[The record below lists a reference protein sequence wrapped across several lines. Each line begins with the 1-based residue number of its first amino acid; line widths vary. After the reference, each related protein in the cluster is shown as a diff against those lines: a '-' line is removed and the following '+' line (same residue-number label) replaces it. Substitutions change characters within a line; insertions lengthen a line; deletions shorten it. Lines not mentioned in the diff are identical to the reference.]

1 MTQSLIALAEKYLV
15 PTYARPQIVFTH
27 GEGAYLYDD
36 AGNRYLD
43 FVAGIA
49 VNALGHADPAWAQV
63 VAEQATQLTH
73 LSNLYHNIPQL
84 LLAQKLVE
92 NSFADKLFFSNTGSE
107 ANEAALK
114 FARKYARTHHGE
126 GKTDIVAFSHSF
138 HGRTMGALSV
148 THKAKYREPFAPLV
162 PGVTFVE
169 YNDLAGASAVIGPE
183 TCAVIVEPVQGEGGV
198 HAAAANFLRGLRA
211 LCDEQDALLIFD
223 EVQCGMGRTG
233 YLWAYQALTGSDTK
247 PSEGL
252 TRNVDQQGKPSE
264 GSIAL
269 GVTPDM
275 MTIAKPLAGGL
286 PIGAALV
293 TDKVAAAI
301 QPGDH
306 GSTFAGGPLVCAAA
320 LHVFDRVNQPAF
332 LSHVQETGTY
342 LRHRLETLESDKV
355 LEVRGLGLMVGLELN
370 GPVADV
376 VAAARSKGLLLV
388 NAGDNVIRFVP
399 PLTVTR
405 PQVDEAMEVLSTCLN

>member
-1 MTQSLIALAEKYLV
+1 M
-15 PTYARPQIVFTH
+15 
-27 GEGAYLYDD
+27 
-36 AGNRYLD
+36 
-43 FVAGIA
+43 AGIA

-63 VAEQATQLTH
+63 VAEQATKLTH

-84 LLAQKLVE
+84 QLAQKLVE

-126 GKTDIVAFSHSF
+126 GKTGIVAFSHSF
-138 HGRTMGALSV
+138 HGRTMGALAV
-148 THKAKYREPFAPLV
+148 THKAKYREPFGPLV

-183 TCAVIVEPVQGEGGV
+183 TCAVIVEPIQGEGGV

-233 YLWAYQALTGSDTK
+233 HLWAYQA
-247 PSEGL
+247 SE
-252 TRNVDQQGKPSE
+252 V
-264 GSIAL
+264 I
-269 GVTPDM
+269 PDM

-301 QPGDH
+301 HPGDH

-332 LSHVQETGTY
+332 LSHVQETGAY
-342 LRHRLETLESDKV
+342 LRHRLQTLESDKV
-355 LEVRGLGLMVGLELN
+355 VEVRGLGLMVGLELN
-370 GPVADV
+370 VPVADV
-376 VAAARSKGLLLV
+376 VAAARNKGLLLV

>member
-1 MTQSLIALAEKYLV
+1 MTQELLALAEKYLV

-63 VAEQATQLTH
+63 VAEQATQLIH
-73 LSNLYHNIPQL
+73 LSNLYHNVPQL

-92 NSFADKLFFSNTGSE
+92 NSFADKLFFSNTGAE

-114 FARKYARTHHGE
+114 FARKYARVHHGE
-126 GKTDIVAFSHSF
+126 GKTGFVAFSHSF
-138 HGRTMGALSV
+138 HGRTMGALAV
-148 THKAKYREPFAPLV
+148 THKAKYREPFAPLL

-169 YNDLAGASAVIGPE
+169 YNDLAGASAAIGAE
-183 TCAVIVEPVQGEGGV
+183 TCAVIVEPIQGEGGV
-198 HAAAANFLRGLRA
+198 HAAAPNFLRGLRA

-223 EVQCGMGRTG
+223 EVQCGIGRTG
-233 YLWAYQALTGSDTK
+233 HLWAHQ
-247 PSEGL
+247 
-252 TRNVDQQGKPSE
+252 
-264 GSIAL
+264 AL

-286 PIGAALV
+286 PLGAALV

-320 LHVFDRVNQPAF
+320 LHVFERINQPTF
-332 LSHVQETGTY
+332 LAHVEETGAY
-342 LRHRLETLESDKV
+342 LRHRLQTLESDKV
-355 LEVRGLGLMVGLELN
+355 VDVRGLGLMVGLELN
-370 GPVADV
+370 VPVADV
-376 VAAARSKGLLLV
+376 VAAARGKGLLLV

-405 PQVDEAMEVLSTCLN
+405 PQIDEAMEVLSTCLN

>member
-1 MTQSLIALAEKYLV
+1 MTQELLALAEKYLV
-15 PTYARPQIVFTH
+15 PTYARPQLVFTH

-36 AGNRYLD
+36 QGNRYLD

-49 VNALGHADPAWAQV
+49 VNVLGHADPAWAQV
-63 VAEQATQLTH
+63 VSEQATKLTH
-73 LSNLYHNIPQL
+73 LSNLYHNVPQL
-84 LLAQKLVE
+84 QLAQKLVE

-126 GKTDIVAFSHSF
+126 GKTGIVAFSHSF
-138 HGRTMGALSV
+138 HGRTMGALAV
-148 THKAKYREPFAPLV
+148 THKAKYREPFGPLV

-183 TCAVIVEPVQGEGGV
+183 TCAVIVEPIQGEGGV
-198 HAAAANFLRGLRA
+198 HAAAPNFLRGLRA

-233 YLWAYQALTGSDTK
+233 HLWAYQV
-247 PSEGL
+247 SE
-252 TRNVDQQGKPSE
+252 V
-264 GSIAL
+264 I
-269 GVTPDM
+269 PDM

-332 LSHVQETGTY
+332 LTHVQETGAY

-355 LEVRGLGLMVGLELN
+355 VEVRGLGLMVGLELN
-370 GPVADV
+370 GPIADV
-376 VAAARSKGLLLV
+376 VAAARGKGLLLV

-405 PQVDEAMEVLSTCLN
+405 PQIDEAMEVLSACLN

>member
-1 MTQSLIALAEKYLV
+1 MTQELLALAEKYLV

-63 VAEQATQLTH
+63 VAEQATQLIH
-73 LSNLYHNIPQL
+73 LSNLYHNVPQL

-92 NSFADKLFFSNTGSE
+92 NSFADKLFFSNTGAE

-114 FARKYARTHHGE
+114 FARKYARVHHGE
-126 GKTDIVAFSHSF
+126 GKTGIVAFSHSF
-138 HGRTMGALSV
+138 HGRTMGALAV
-148 THKAKYREPFAPLV
+148 THKAKYREPFAPLM

-183 TCAVIVEPVQGEGGV
+183 TCAVIVEPIQGEGGV
-198 HAAAANFLRGLRA
+198 HAAAPNFLRGLRA

-223 EVQCGMGRTG
+223 EVQCGIGRTG
-233 YLWAYQALTGSDTK
+233 HLWAYQ
-247 PSEGL
+247 
-252 TRNVDQQGKPSE
+252 
-264 GSIAL
+264 AL

-286 PIGAALV
+286 PLGAALV
-293 TDKVAAAI
+293 TERVAAAI

-320 LHVFDRVNQPAF
+320 LHVFERINQPAF
-332 LSHVQETGTY
+332 LAHVEETGVY
-342 LRHRLETLESDKV
+342 LRHRLQTLESDKV
-355 LEVRGLGLMVGLELN
+355 VEVRGLGLMVGLELN
-370 GPVADV
+370 VPVADV
-376 VAAARSKGLLLV
+376 VAAARGKGLLLV

-405 PQVDEAMEVLSTCLN
+405 PQIDEAMEVLSACLN

>member
-1 MTQSLIALAEKYLV
+1 MTQELLALAEKYLV

-63 VAEQATQLTH
+63 VAEQATQLIH
-73 LSNLYHNIPQL
+73 LSNLYHNVPQL

-92 NSFADKLFFSNTGSE
+92 NSFADKLFFSNTGAE

-114 FARKYARTHHGE
+114 FARKYARVHHGE
-126 GKTDIVAFSHSF
+126 GKTGFVAFSHSF
-138 HGRTMGALSV
+138 HGRTMGALAV
-148 THKAKYREPFAPLV
+148 THKAKYREPFAPLL
-162 PGVTFVE
+162 PGVTFAE
-169 YNDLAGASAVIGPE
+169 YNDLAGASAAIGAE
-183 TCAVIVEPVQGEGGV
+183 TCAVIVEPIQGEGGV
-198 HAAAANFLRGLRA
+198 HAAAPNFLRGLRA

-223 EVQCGMGRTG
+223 EVQCGIGRTG
-233 YLWAYQALTGSDTK
+233 HLWAHQ
-247 PSEGL
+247 
-252 TRNVDQQGKPSE
+252 
-264 GSIAL
+264 AL

-286 PIGAALV
+286 PLGAALV

-320 LHVFDRVNQPAF
+320 LHVFERINQPTF
-332 LSHVQETGTY
+332 LAHVEETGAY
-342 LRHRLETLESDKV
+342 LRHRLQTLESDKV
-355 LEVRGLGLMVGLELN
+355 VEVRGLGLMVGLELN
-370 GPVADV
+370 MPVADV
-376 VAAARSKGLLLV
+376 VAAARGKGLLLV

-405 PQVDEAMEVLSTCLN
+405 PQIDEAMEVLSTCLN

>member
-1 MTQSLIALAEKYLV
+1 MTQELLSLAEKYLV
-15 PTYARPQIVFTH
+15 PTYARPQLVFTH

-36 AGNRYLD
+36 QGNRYLD

-63 VAEQATQLTH
+63 VAEQAMKLTH
-73 LSNLYHNIPQL
+73 LSNLYHNAPQL
-84 LLAQKLVE
+84 QLAQQLVE

-114 FARKYARTHHGE
+114 FARKYARVHHGE
-126 GKTDIVAFSHSF
+126 GKTGIVAFSHSF

-148 THKAKYREPFAPLV
+148 THKAKYRAPFAPLV
-162 PGVTFVE
+162 PGVTFAE
-169 YNDLAGASAVIGPE
+169 YNDLAGASAVIGAE

-198 HAAAANFLRGLRA
+198 HAAAPLFLKGLRD
-211 LCDEQDALLIFD
+211 LCDEHDALLIFD
-223 EVQCGMGRTG
+223 EVQCGLGRSG
-233 YLWAYQALTGSDTK
+233 HLWAH
-247 PSEGL
+247 E
-252 TRNVDQQGKPSE
+252 
-264 GSIAL
+264 AL
-269 GVTPDM
+269 GVTPDI

-286 PIGAALV
+286 PLGAALV
-293 TDKVAAAI
+293 TERVAAAI

-332 LSHVQETGTY
+332 LNHVQETGAY
-342 LRHRLETLESDKV
+342 LRHRLQTLESDKV
-355 LEVRGLGLMVGLELN
+355 VEVRGLGLMVGLELN
-370 GPVADV
+370 VPVADV
-376 VAAARSKGLLLV
+376 VAAARNKGLLLV

-405 PQVDEAMEVLSTCLN
+405 PQIDEAMEVLSACLN

>member
-1 MTQSLIALAEKYLV
+1 MTQELLALAEKYLV
-15 PTYARPQIVFTH
+15 PTYARPQLVFTH

-63 VAEQATQLTH
+63 VAEQATQLIH
-73 LSNLYHNIPQL
+73 LSNLYHNVPQL

-92 NSFADKLFFSNTGSE
+92 NSFADKLFFSNTGAE

-114 FARKYARTHHGE
+114 FARKYARVHHGE
-126 GKTDIVAFSHSF
+126 GKTGFVAFSHSF
-138 HGRTMGALSV
+138 HGRTMGALAV
-148 THKAKYREPFAPLV
+148 THKAKYREPFAPLL

-169 YNDLAGASAVIGPE
+169 YNDLAGASAAIGAE
-183 TCAVIVEPVQGEGGV
+183 TCAVIVEPIQGEGGV
-198 HAAAANFLRGLRA
+198 HAAAPNFLRGLRA

-223 EVQCGMGRTG
+223 EVQCGIGRTG
-233 YLWAYQALTGSDTK
+233 HLWAHQ
-247 PSEGL
+247 
-252 TRNVDQQGKPSE
+252 
-264 GSIAL
+264 AL

-286 PIGAALV
+286 PLGAALV
-293 TDKVAAAI
+293 TERVAAAI

-320 LHVFDRVNQPAF
+320 LHVFERINQPTF
-332 LSHVQETGTY
+332 LAHVEETGAY
-342 LRHRLETLESDKV
+342 LRHRLQTLESDKV
-355 LEVRGLGLMVGLELN
+355 VDVRGLGLMVGLELN
-370 GPVADV
+370 VPVADV
-376 VAAARSKGLLLV
+376 VAAARGKGLLLV

-405 PQVDEAMEVLSTCLN
+405 PQIDEAMEVLSTCLN

>member
-1 MTQSLIALAEKYLV
+1 MTQSLLSLAEKYLV

-63 VAEQATQLTH
+63 VAEQATKLIH
-73 LSNLYHNIPQL
+73 LSNLYHNAPQL
-84 LLAQKLVE
+84 QLAQQLVE
-92 NSFADKLFFSNTGSE
+92 NSFADKLFFSNTGAE

-114 FARKYARTHHGE
+114 FARKYARIHHGE
-126 GKTDIVAFSHSF
+126 GKTGFVAFSHSF
-138 HGRTMGALSV
+138 HGRTMGALAV

-183 TCAVIVEPVQGEGGV
+183 TCAVIVEPIQGEGGV
-198 HAAAANFLRGLRA
+198 HAAAPTFLRGLRD

-223 EVQCGMGRTG
+223 EVQCGIGRTG
-233 YLWAYQALTGSDTK
+233 HLWAHQ
-247 PSEGL
+247 
-252 TRNVDQQGKPSE
+252 
-264 GSIAL
+264 AL
-269 GVTPDM
+269 GVTPDI

-286 PIGAALV
+286 PLGAALV

-320 LHVFDRVNQPAF
+320 LHVFERINQPAF
-332 LSHVQETGTY
+332 LSQVQETGAY
-342 LRHRLETLESDKV
+342 LRHRLQTLESDKV
-355 LEVRGLGLMVGLELN
+355 VEVRGLGLMVGLELN
-370 GPVADV
+370 VPVADV
-376 VAAARSKGLLLV
+376 VAAARGKGLLLV

-405 PQVDEAMEVLSTCLN
+405 PQIDEAMEVLNACLN